1 MGLDVRLPLG
11 FMFVI
16 LGVLLVGYGMIAV
29 DTPGAPMNVGWGLVL
44 LLVGALM
51 LWLTARSEKRPRAR
65 R

>member
-16 LGVLLVGYGMIAV
+16 LGVLLVGYGMLAV
-29 DTPGAPMNVGWGLVL
+29 DMPGASMNVGWGLVL
-44 LLVGALM
+44 LIVGALM
-51 LWLTARSEKRPRAR
+51 LWLTTHSEKRPRSR